1 MNKIQQQWNVT
12 NFDIAAYK
20 KGNDFRGWTIKSPE
34 EVRQILEDN
43 IMILQSVSAS
53 KYNKSV
59 RSKVTQWEQDLNTVS
74 DAIELWM
81 IVQRNWMYLEG
92 IFASEDIRIQL
103 PEEAK
108 KFSKT
113 DNNYKEIMKKT

>member
-1 MNKIQQQWNVT
+1 MWLTSISLLIRKVTISEDGQLSHQKKFVRFLKIISWSCNQ
-12 NFDIAAYK
+12 FLLLSI
-20 KGNDFRGWTIKSPE
+20 
-34 EVRQILEDN
+34 
-43 IMILQSVSAS
+43 
-53 KYNKSV
+53 KSV